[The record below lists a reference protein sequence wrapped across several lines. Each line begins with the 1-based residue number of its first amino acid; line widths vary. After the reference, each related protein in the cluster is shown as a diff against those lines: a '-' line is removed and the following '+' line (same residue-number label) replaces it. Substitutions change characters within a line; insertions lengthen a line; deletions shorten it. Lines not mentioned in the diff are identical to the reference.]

1 MQINSTSSHTS
12 FFAATAALD
21 DEPIADDLPADTSEE
36 QVAAFNAVSLEAE
49 ILAVFEQPPLD
60 GEPRE
65 LAFKRKEHQLGS
77 LFGQLVP
84 AESLALEQRL
94 RLAQPGDPIAAQF
107 KRFIS
112 ARQAR
117 LLSFLAHSRKRHPLQ
132 YRHVA
137 AVGH

>member
-12 FFAATAALD
+12 VFAATATLD
-21 DEPIADDLPADTSEE
+21 DEPTADDLVADTEE
-36 QVAAFNAVSLEAE
+36 QAAAFNAVRLEAE

-65 LAFKRKEHQLGS
+65 LAFKRKEHQLAS

-107 KRFIS
+107 KRFVP
-112 ARQAR
+112 ARQER

-132 YRHVA
+132 HRHVA